1 VTAFLAQRIYE
12 LNAKLIASEAETRAF
27 AQSLNEARTKLHN
40 IIEIYAGMEGVTP
53 TLSEEKYLMHII
65 KQMVKEAT

>member
-12 LNAKLIASEAETRAF
+12 LNAKLIASQE
-27 AQSLNEARTKLHN
+27 SLNEARTKLHN
-40 IIEIYAGMEGVTP
+40 IIEIYAGMEGVHP
-53 TLSEEKYLMHII
+53 IELQEKYLMHII